1 MSSRPSSYL
10 PSSLLPF
17 SPSVQFWNLQKRL
30 YPLGGALTD
39 IGKVGLFTH
48 SYAKTQQIISVPRG
62 NVCTCSHISDYHHSL
77 LNDLNGFKSHEST
90 LSITFGELDSVSLM
104 SCTVETNYHA
114 RHFSLSPAGS
124 ICMQTASDR
133 NRAPGSFL
141 ASINHFV
148 FTQTSENINMC
159 SLPPCEPGVSSQSA
173 QIGLETQI

>member
-1 MSSRPSSYL
+1 MSSHPSSYL

-77 LNDLNGFKSHEST
+77 LNDLSGFKSHEST
-90 LSITFGELDSVSLM
+90 LSITSGELDSVSLM
-104 SCTVETNYHA
+104 SCTVETNYHT
-114 RHFSLSPAGS
+114 RHFFLSLSSRFYLYANSKRQKSG
-124 ICMQTASDR
+124 
-133 NRAPGSFL
+133 
-141 ASINHFV
+141 
-148 FTQTSENINMC
+148 
-159 SLPPCEPGVSSQSA
+159 PGVVPRVNKPFRIYSDV
-173 QIGLETQI
+173 